1 MERRQTGGTT
11 GGRGLRG
18 SAGGYAGTLIGVC
31 GWLIG
36 LMVFL
41 LVEGRG
47 DLMVE
52 VLPIGLGASLALG
65 LVLLVTC
72 ELLLRLEGRPGPMW
86 RRGLMAGIALT
97 TGVLLFLAEATI
109 LPALRDD
116 PQLRRAFE
124 RLGSVTGFPT
134 WLSALLLF
142 VAVALYA
149 DVLRRVLRAGGAAP
163 GGDPAS

>member
-1 MERRQTGGTT
+1 MDRRQAGGAT

-18 SAGGYAGTLIGVC
+18 NAGGYAGALIGVC

-36 LMVFL
+36 LMIFL

-47 DLMVE
+47 DLMLE
-52 VLPIGLGASLALG
+52 VLPLGLGASLALG
-65 LVLLVTC
+65 LVILVTS
-72 ELLLRLEGRPGPMW
+72 ELLLRLEGSPGPLW

-97 TGVLLFLAEATI
+97 TGILLFLAEATI
-109 LPALRDD
+109 LPALRGD
-116 PQLRRAFE
+116 PELRRAFE
-124 RLGSVTGFPT
+124 GLGSVTSFPP

-149 DVLRRVLRAGGAAP
+149 DVLRRVLRGGGP
-163 GGDPAS
+163 GDGPAS